1 MPHDFYNIF
10 VGHEAS
16 KSLTR
21 FLVSLTIAESVDL
34 GNSNHFQR
42 NPTDDLKNLVID
54 NIFVLGKM
62 VGSGIRVNADDSPI
76 SI

>member
-1 MPHDFYNIF
+1 MFKELNCIKTCHTTF
-10 VGHEAS
+10 
-16 KSLTR
+16 
-21 FLVSLTIAESVDL
+21 IAESVDL

-62 VGSGIRVNADDSPI
+62 VGSGIRVNADDRPI